1 MNIEVDKEYQLYKEQ
16 GRVWGQVP
24 KERIKKIKF
33 PRVEQHIIDEFL
45 KINDLTTNVSD
56 VLDSIGIN
64 AAVPSSYI
72 SPIITGKKIVGPAV
86 TLRNIPE
93 RKTTTQGYFDKEN
106 IKMSTREVY
115 YLAEEGDVLVADGGG
130 NLDISNM
137 GGQSCTVAKTRGL
150 AGNIVNGVVRDA
162 STIKN
167 IDYPVWS
174 YGSTPI
180 TGKFRIDTIEI
191 NGPVSLHNIVVY
203 PGDLMVADD
212 SGVCAIPYDK
222 VEYVLQEIKSID
234 IEEEKM
240 RKLIVE
246 EAPIDE
252 LRSLFRK
259 RY

>member
-33 PRVEQHIIDEFL
+33 PRVEKHIIDEFL

-64 AAVPSSYI
+64 GAVPSSYI

>member
-1 MNIEVDKEYQLYKEQ
+1 MSGKIEKEYQQYKEE
-16 GRVWGQVP
+16 GRIWGQVP
-24 KERIKKIKF
+24 QERIKKIKF
-33 PRVEQHIIDEFL
+33 PRVKKHIIDEFM

-56 VLDSIGIN
+56 VLDSLGIHG
-64 AAVPSSYI
+64 AVPSSYI
-72 SPIITGKKIVGPAV
+72 SPVIPGKKVVGPAV

-93 RKTTTQGYFDKEN
+93 RKTPTQGYVDEEF

-115 YLAEEGDVLVADGGG
+115 YLAEEGDVLVADAGG
-130 NLDISNM
+130 NLDVSNM
-137 GGQSCTVAKTRGL
+137 GGQSCTVAKTKGL

-162 STIKN
+162 TTIKD

-174 YGSTPI
+174 FGSTPI

-191 NGPVSLHNIVVY
+191 NGPVTLHDVVVY

-212 SGVCAIPYDK
+212 SGVCVIPYDQ

-234 IEEEKM
+234 AEEEKM
-240 RKLIVE
+240 RKLIVD

-252 LRSLFRK
+252 LRALFRK

>member
-1 MNIEVDKEYQLYKEQ
+1 MSNTVEKEYEEYKEA
-16 GRVWGQVP
+16 GRIWGQVP
-24 KERIKKIKF
+24 VESIKKIKF
-33 PRVEQHIIDEFL
+33 PRVEKSIIDEFL

-56 VLDSIGIN
+56 VLDSLGIN
-64 AAVPSSYI
+64 GAVASSHI
-72 SPIITGKKIVGPAV
+72 SPIISGKKIVGPAV

-93 RKTTTQGYFDKEN
+93 RKTPTQGYVDKES

-115 YLAEEGDVLVADGGG
+115 YLAEEGDVLVADAGG
-130 NLDISNM
+130 NLDVSNM

-150 AGNIVNGVVRDA
+150 AGNIVNGVVRDS
-162 STIKN
+162 STIKEL
-167 IDYPVWS
+167 DYPVWS

-180 TGKFRIDTIEI
+180 TGKFRIETIEI
-191 NGPVSLHNIVVY
+191 NGPVTLHNIVVY

-212 SGVCAIPYDK
+212 SGICVIPYDK
-222 VEYVLQEIKSID
+222 VEYVLQEVKSID
-234 IEEEKM
+234 EEEEKM
-240 RKLIVE
+240 RKLIVD